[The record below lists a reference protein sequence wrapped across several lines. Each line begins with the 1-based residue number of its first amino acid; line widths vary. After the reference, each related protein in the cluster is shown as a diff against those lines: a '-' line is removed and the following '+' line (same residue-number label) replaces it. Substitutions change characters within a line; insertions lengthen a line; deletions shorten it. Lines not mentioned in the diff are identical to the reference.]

1 MVSTP
6 YYPFIFFLTHLICD
20 IILMIYL
27 KISMDGDFMAGNY
40 TDNANV
46 FKALSDENRLKVL
59 ELLLDGEKCV
69 SELLEKMSIGQST
82 LSHHIKLMCVSGII
96 KSRKAGTATYYSI
109 NPDGAVSAI
118 ELLSKLTGVV
128 PATSETTMTEK
139 APVVKEAADEKEGP
153 VSPVRQKG
161 SRPNG
166 WLL

>member
-1 MVSTP
+1 
-6 YYPFIFFLTHLICD
+6 
-20 IILMIYL
+20 
-27 KISMDGDFMAGNY
+27 MAGNY

-109 NPDGAVSAI
+109 NPDGAKSAI
-118 ELLSKLTGVV
+118 ELLSTLTGVEAV
-128 PATSETTMTEK
+128 TDKAVEAAK
-139 APVVKEAADEKEGP
+139 APAKKTAPKKKPEESKEEPA
-153 VSPVRQKG
+153 VPVRQTG
-161 SRPNG
+161 SRPKG

>member
-1 MVSTP
+1 
-6 YYPFIFFLTHLICD
+6 
-20 IILMIYL
+20 
-27 KISMDGDFMAGNY
+27 MAGNY

-82 LSHHIKLMCVSGII
+82 LSHHIKLMCVSGIV
-96 KSRKAGTATYYSI
+96 KSRKSGTATYYSI

-128 PATSETTMTEK
+128 PAVSESTKVVED
-139 APVVKEAADEKEGP
+139 APDEKEEP
-153 VSPVRQKG
+153 ASPVRQKG

>member
-1 MVSTP
+1 
-6 YYPFIFFLTHLICD
+6 
-20 IILMIYL
+20 
-27 KISMDGDFMAGNY
+27 MADNY

-69 SELLEKMSIGQST
+69 SEILEKMSIGQST

-96 KSRKAGTATYYSI
+96 KSRKSGTATYYSI
-109 NPDGAVSAI
+109 NSDGAASAI

-128 PATSETTMTEK
+128 AVADTTVEVATVPVIEEKPSEQ
-139 APVVKEAADEKEGP
+139 VEKEKDEP
-153 VSPVRQKG
+153 VSPIRQKG

>member
-1 MVSTP
+1 MSN
-6 YYPFIFFLTHLICD
+6 
-20 IILMIYL
+20 
-27 KISMDGDFMAGNY
+27 NY

-69 SELLEKMSIGQST
+69 SDLLEKMSIGQST

-96 KSRKAGTATYYSI
+96 KSRKAGTATYYSV
-109 NPDGAVSAI
+109 NPDGAKSAV
-118 ELLSKLTGVV
+118 ELLAKLTGI
-128 PATSETTMTEK
+128 ETDIDKSSKTVSIPVYEK
-139 APVVKEAADEKEGP
+139 ITRKDITDSQQEKEEP
-153 VSPVRQKG
+153 TSPVRQKG

>member
-1 MVSTP
+1 
-6 YYPFIFFLTHLICD
+6 
-20 IILMIYL
+20 
-27 KISMDGDFMAGNY
+27 MDGDFMAGNY

-69 SELLEKMSIGQST
+69 SEILEKMSIGQST

-109 NPDGAVSAI
+109 NPDGAKSAI
-118 ELLSKLTGVV
+118 ELLSMLTGIDST
-128 PATSETTMTEK
+128 ATEK
-139 APVVKEAADEKEGP
+139 AEIVKAPAAKSEPAKKTEKTDIKEETTA
-153 VSPVRQKG
+153 PVRQKG
-161 SRPNG
+161 ARPNG

>member
-1 MVSTP
+1 
-6 YYPFIFFLTHLICD
+6 
-20 IILMIYL
+20 
-27 KISMDGDFMAGNY
+27 MAGNY

-82 LSHHIKLMCVSGII
+82 LSHHIKLMCVSGIV
-96 KSRKAGTATYYSI
+96 KSRKSGTATYYSI
-109 NPDGAVSAI
+109 NPDGAASAI
-118 ELLSKLTGVV
+118 ELLRRLTGVKDEV
-128 PATSETTMTEK
+128 EPSRTVRIPVYEEIPWEKFAAKTPEEEPKEEPKEEKKEEPA
-139 APVVKEAADEKEGP
+139 
-153 VSPVRQKG
+153 SPVRQKG

>member
-1 MVSTP
+1 
-6 YYPFIFFLTHLICD
+6 
-20 IILMIYL
+20 
-27 KISMDGDFMAGNY
+27 MAGNY

-96 KSRKAGTATYYSI
+96 KSRKSGTATYYSI
-109 NPDGAVSAI
+109 NPDGAKSAI
-118 ELLSKLTGVV
+118 ELLRRLTGVEEEV
-128 PATSETTMTEK
+128 EPSRTVRIPVYEEIPWEKFAAK
-139 APVVKEAADEKEGP
+139 APQKEEPTEEKKEEP
-153 VSPVRQKG
+153 ASPVRQKG

>member
-1 MVSTP
+1 
-6 YYPFIFFLTHLICD
+6 
-20 IILMIYL
+20 
-27 KISMDGDFMAGNY
+27 MDGDFMAGNY

-96 KSRKAGTATYYSI
+96 KSRKSGTATYYSI
-109 NPDGAVSAI
+109 NPDGAKSAI
-118 ELLSKLTGVV
+118 ELLSKLTGIVPTISESAEVKEISVV
-128 PATSETTMTEK
+128 EK
-139 APVVKEAADEKEGP
+139 ATVEKEEP
-153 VSPVRQKG
+153 AAPVRQKG

>member
-1 MVSTP
+1 
-6 YYPFIFFLTHLICD
+6 
-20 IILMIYL
+20 
-27 KISMDGDFMAGNY
+27 MAGNY

-96 KSRKAGTATYYSI
+96 KSRKSGTATYYSI

-118 ELLSKLTGVV
+118 ELLRRLTGVEEETEPSRTV
-128 PATSETTMTEK
+128 RIPVYDKIAATQTQKKEEPKEEATE
-139 APVVKEAADEKEGP
+139 EQS
-153 VSPVRQKG
+153 SPVRQKG

>member
-1 MVSTP
+1 
-6 YYPFIFFLTHLICD
+6 
-20 IILMIYL
+20 
-27 KISMDGDFMAGNY
+27 MAGNY

-96 KSRKAGTATYYSI
+96 KSRKSGTATYYSI
-109 NPDGAVSAI
+109 NPDGAASAI
-118 ELLSKLTGVV
+118 ELLSKLTGVE
-128 PATSETTMTEK
+128 AASESADVVKIPVIEETPWEK
-139 APVVKEAADEKEGP
+139 AEVPKEEAA
-153 VSPVRQKG
+153 PVRQKG

>member
-1 MVSTP
+1 
-6 YYPFIFFLTHLICD
+6 
-20 IILMIYL
+20 
-27 KISMDGDFMAGNY
+27 MAGNY

-46 FKALSDENRLKVL
+46 FKALSDENRFKVL

-96 KSRKAGTATYYSI
+96 KSRKSGTATYYSI

-118 ELLSKLTGVV
+118 ELLRRLTGVEDESSRTVKIPVYEEAPWDKIAATKV
-128 PATSETTMTEK
+128 PK
-139 APVVKEAADEKEGP
+139 KEDAKEEQKEEKEEP
-153 VSPVRQKG
+153 SSPVRQKG

>member
-1 MVSTP
+1 
-6 YYPFIFFLTHLICD
+6 
-20 IILMIYL
+20 
-27 KISMDGDFMAGNY
+27 MAGNY
-40 TDNANV
+40 IDNANV

-96 KSRKAGTATYYSI
+96 KSRKSGTATYYSI
-109 NPDGAVSAI
+109 NPDGAKSAI
-118 ELLSKLTGVV
+118 ELLSKLTGIESVASEKTEVV
-128 PATSETTMTEK
+128 K
-139 APVVKEAADEKEGP
+139 APAQKSATKKQEEEIKEEPA
-153 VSPVRQKG
+153 SPVRQKG

>member
-1 MVSTP
+1 
-6 YYPFIFFLTHLICD
+6 
-20 IILMIYL
+20 
-27 KISMDGDFMAGNY
+27 MAGNY

-82 LSHHIKLMCVSGII
+82 LSHHIKLMCVSGIV
-96 KSRKAGTATYYSI
+96 KSRKSGTATYYSI

-118 ELLSKLTGVV
+118 ELLSKLTGVEAEPSRTV
-128 PATSETTMTEK
+128 RIPVYEEAPWDKIAPQKEK
-139 APVVKEAADEKEGP
+139 ATEEPKEEKENEQS
-153 VSPVRQKG
+153 SPVRQKG